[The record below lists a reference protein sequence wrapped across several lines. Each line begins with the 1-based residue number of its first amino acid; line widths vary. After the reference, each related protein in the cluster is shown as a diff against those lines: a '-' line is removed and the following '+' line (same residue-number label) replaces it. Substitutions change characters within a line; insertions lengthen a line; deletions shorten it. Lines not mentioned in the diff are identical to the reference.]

1 MSHEILRKI
10 DLEYEEAYGKIV
22 IPRNK
27 YSSNTYINI
36 LEHRRWM
43 HPLYGEYMRLAEK
56 EALKAKNN
64 KKE

>member
-1 MSHEILRKI
+1 MSHELLQKI
-10 DLEYEEAYGKIV
+10 DLEYEEAYGRIV
-22 IPRNK
+22 IPKTK
-27 YSSNTYINI
+27 YGSNAYMTI

-43 HPLYGEYMRLAEK
+43 HPLYGEYMRLAQK